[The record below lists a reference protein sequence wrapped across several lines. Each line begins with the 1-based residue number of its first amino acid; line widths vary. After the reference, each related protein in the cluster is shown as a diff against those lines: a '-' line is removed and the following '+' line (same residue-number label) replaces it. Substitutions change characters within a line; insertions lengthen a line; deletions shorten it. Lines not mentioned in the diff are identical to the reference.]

1 MKSHRKALENV
12 VCVLH
17 NHADNHATNRV
28 GTDQKQHQLVESSNK
43 SVAALKFVCL
53 VCTYVANNPE
63 QFRSHVRQKHRKSV
77 EAERGRFTGCEW
89 NAEGAR
95 QYALCVCSADGTR
108 CTASTQQWA
117 RDPAAHAWQ
126 DSLNRGGTDK

>member
-28 GTDQKQHQLVESSNK
+28 GTDQKQHQLVESSKK

-53 VCTYVANNPE
+53 QQNVHTT
-63 QFRSHVRQKHRKSV
+63 
-77 EAERGRFTGCEW
+77 EAQ
-89 NAEGAR
+89 AEDR
-95 QYALCVCSADGTR
+95 
-108 CTASTQQWA
+108 
-117 RDPAAHAWQ
+117 
-126 DSLNRGGTDK
+126 